1 MKAKKVIIGF
11 LIIVSI
17 LALIPNICNAA
28 QTAGTD
34 GGATGTGGSI
44 VIGGKDIS
52 EYKPT
57 DLTEDDI
64 NSAFDLGRII
74 ITGLTTV
81 GIILSVMMM
90 IVLGIR
96 YMIGSTEQR
105 AEYKKTLLPMFL
117 GCIFICLSATI
128 VAVIYNI
135 VNNIK

>member
-1 MKAKKVIIGF
+1 MKKIKVTSILI
-11 LIIVSI
+11 LIILVSLNTI
-17 LALIPNICNAA
+17 SFARTLESYSGIE
-28 QTAGTD
+28 
-34 GGATGTGGSI
+34 
-44 VIGGKDIS
+44 IGGKDIVT
-52 EYKPT
+52 YAPD
-57 DLTEDDI
+57 DLTESDV
-64 NSAFDLGRII
+64 NSAFNLGRII

-128 VAVIYNI
+128 VAVIYNM

>member
-1 MKAKKVIIGF
+1 MKKIKVASIFI
-11 LIIVSI
+11 LIILMSLNTI
-17 LALIPNICNAA
+17 SFARTLESYSGIE
-28 QTAGTD
+28 
-34 GGATGTGGSI
+34 
-44 VIGGKDIS
+44 IGGKDIVT
-52 EYKPT
+52 YAPD
-57 DLTEDDI
+57 DLTESDV
-64 NSAFDLGRII
+64 NSAFNLGRII

-128 VAVIYNI
+128 VAVIYNM